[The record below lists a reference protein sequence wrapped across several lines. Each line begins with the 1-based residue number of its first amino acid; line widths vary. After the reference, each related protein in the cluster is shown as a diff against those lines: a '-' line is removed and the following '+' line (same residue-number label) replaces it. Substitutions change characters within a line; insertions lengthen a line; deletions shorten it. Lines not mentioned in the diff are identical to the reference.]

1 MRLFSWI
8 SKRKVEEEKMPKD
21 YLGYYLFTN
30 EKRGYI
36 FSINFINRKK
46 KRIYRVMELKCD
58 EPISKDDIIRLAQ
71 TFEMTNLTINKNM
84 ERTSCDTSLIDNKW
98 SMSYNKGYVLNGKF
112 KKQGK
117 QIWDKSISLS
127 FKEFAKLIPE
137 GDLKKLEEILERIN
151 ITDYN
156 FTKKLP
162 FSI

>member
-1 MRLFSWI
+1 
-8 SKRKVEEEKMPKD
+8 
-21 YLGYYLFTN
+21 
-30 EKRGYI
+30 
-36 FSINFINRKK
+36 
-46 KRIYRVMELKCD
+46 
-58 EPISKDDIIRLAQ
+58 
-71 TFEMTNLTINKNM
+71 
-84 ERTSCDTSLIDNKW
+84 
-98 SMSYNKGYVLNGKF
+98 MSYNKGYVLNGKF